1 MEIRLASPI
10 LQADSIVDGE
20 GVRAVLWTQGCG
32 HKCLG
37 CHNPSTHSFDDGIL
51 LDIEEVKAQ
60 IDSLEGQDGITLS
73 GGDPMYQV
81 DACLELAKYIKSKKM
96 NIWCYTG
103 YDFEKDILGR
113 MAEQWEET
121 KEMLS
126 YIDVLVD
133 GPFLAEEKDLS
144 LRFRGSRNQR
154 LIDLRQTLASGQIV
168 LWTDWQTE
176 RRS

>member
-103 YDFEKDILGR
+103 FTY
-113 MAEQWEET
+113 
-121 KEMLS
+121 
-126 YIDVLVD
+126 
-133 GPFLAEEKDLS
+133 
-144 LRFRGSRNQR
+144 
-154 LIDLRQTLASGQIV
+154 
-168 LWTDWQTE
+168 
-176 RRS
+176 

>member
-113 MAEQWEET
+113 MVTEWEET
-121 KEMLS
+121 KKLLS
-126 YIDVLVD
+126 YLDVLVD
-133 GPFLAEEKDLS
+133 GEFMIDQKDLG
-144 LRFRGSRNQR
+144 LVFKGSANQR
-154 LIDLRQTLASGQIV
+154 TILVQESLKKQRLC
-168 LWTDWQTE
+168 LWKPGA
-176 RRS
+176 

>member
-1 MEIRLASPI
+1 M
-10 LQADSIVDGE
+10 
-20 GVRAVLWTQGCG
+20 
-32 HKCLG
+32 
-37 CHNPSTHSFDDGIL
+37 
-51 LDIEEVKAQ
+51 
-60 IDSLEGQDGITLS
+60 
-73 GGDPMYQV
+73 
-81 DACLELAKYIKSKKM
+81 SKK
-96 NIWCYTG
+96 
-103 YDFEKDILGR
+103 LGP
-113 MAEQWEET
+113 WPVTEEL
-121 KEMLS
+121 LS

>member
-96 NIWCYTG
+96 NIYTA
-103 YDFEKDILGR
+103 Y
-113 MAEQWEET
+113 
-121 KEMLS
+121 
-126 YIDVLVD
+126 
-133 GPFLAEEKDLS
+133 
-144 LRFRGSRNQR
+144 
-154 LIDLRQTLASGQIV
+154 LIQNH
-168 LWTDWQTE
+168 
-176 RRS
+176 

>member
-103 YDFEKDILGR
+103 YTYEKDLMQGGKVHTSFT
-113 MAEQWEET
+113 E
-121 KEMLS
+121 EMLS
-126 YIDVLVD
+126 YIDILVD
-133 GPFLAEEKDLS
+133 GRFIEAQKDITLK
-144 LRFRGSRNQR
+144 FRGSANQR
-154 LIDLRQTLASGQIV
+154 ILNLN
-168 LWTDWQTE
+168 E
-176 RRS
+176 R